1 AWLIARD
8 NNLSSLLNVTS
19 YEGHP
24 VLWFLILM
32 PFAKLGLPYFTLK
45 LISYF
50 IILLALFIIAFKSPF
65 NLVAKFLFIFNPAFI
80 YCYVTPARSYCLC
93 ALFIIMLAW
102 LYRTREEQPILYGVI
117 LALTL
122 QTHVIMAGFVFCL
135 CVERALSFLKFKNF
149 KKFIGL
155 CLPFASALFLLFE
168 FRNSSSVITNHK
180 ISFIKFFIE
189 GAANSFRLLN
199 LMALP
204 CLILFIYLIIKRVNL
219 KPILIFCAAIAW
231 QIFISAFIY
240 PAGNYRLNSWLFL
253 LIWLVW
259 VSYDLIDFKN
269 FKILILLLYFVNV
282 GAWAQNI
289 NTMYIDLRVNYSNA
303 QDAAKV
309 IEDLPKDAVIFENAE
324 DYCNAIIPYLKDK
337 IIYNP
342 FSKSAASYMD
352 RNPALRHSM
361 SYKDFILTCREMFP
375 GINKIFILKS
385 IDINC
390 ITGLE
395 ENIQGQ
401 KKIYSSGRPMV
412 INGEGFEIY
421 EINL

>member
-1 AWLIARD
+1 MNNFKINTPPPPVAQDKIKIILLIAAIALINLLFVFTHECWRDEAQAWLIARD

-199 LMALP
+199 LMALSPSP
-204 CLILFIYLIIKRVNL
+204 CLLRF
-219 KPILIFCAAIAW
+219 
-231 QIFISAFIY
+231 
-240 PAGNYRLNSWLFL
+240 PAGLGECF
-253 LIWLVW
+253 
-259 VSYDLIDFKN
+259 
-269 FKILILLLYFVNV
+269 
-282 GAWAQNI
+282 A
-289 NTMYIDLRVNYSNA
+289 
-303 QDAAKV
+303 
-309 IEDLPKDAVIFENAE
+309 LPR
-324 DYCNAIIPYLKDK
+324 
-337 IIYNP
+337 
-342 FSKSAASYMD
+342 SA
-352 RNPALRHSM
+352 
-361 SYKDFILTCREMFP
+361 LTSPER
-375 GINKIFILKS
+375 
-385 IDINC
+385 
-390 ITGLE
+390 
-395 ENIQGQ
+395 
-401 KKIYSSGRPMV
+401 
-412 INGEGFEIY
+412 
-421 EINL
+421 